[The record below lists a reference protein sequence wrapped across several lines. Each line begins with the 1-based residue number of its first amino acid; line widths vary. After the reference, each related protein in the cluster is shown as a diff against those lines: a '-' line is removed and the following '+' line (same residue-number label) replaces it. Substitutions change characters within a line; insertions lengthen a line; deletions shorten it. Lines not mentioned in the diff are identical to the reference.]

1 MLNLRTKYGIDFD
14 EYESIFNKK
23 FINVYKNEIES
34 LKDFIIINNNK
45 LTVKDNNYMILNSI
59 VLKFIEKLEDDYNG

>member
-1 MLNLRTKYGIDFD
+1 MDIQKLKDRLRFAKLILGDVHST
-14 EYESIFNKK
+14 
-23 FINVYKNEIES
+23 